1 MASLYPSREFW
12 ESSLEMHVDHW
23 LGSFQNE
30 EVRKNWLYSL
40 PGRQLNVIFQ
50 HHFKDKLNGQLFAE
64 TSLQNHGDIPIQQ
77 QRKMLIDCSELLLN
91 YYLLSHFNH
100 SKLESAVVEVARFN
114 LDKELIEKFLC
125 KNNKYDK
132 KSLIFA
138 LFDTNPELIK
148 DLFHFDKI
156 QKKGFSSFILHNPP
170 RQMKVSFK
178 IFLSKE
184 VVHELLQEYDAEKDD
199 GFETELRGFFYHQD
213 RIYVLIRRASDKDL
227 LFNSNRI
234 IHGYRPDWIIFDFSL
249 HGNQVNL
256 SAKNFNETIKI
267 ANSIV
272 SRYFE
277 AECLFINMKDHNS
290 ALLIAAFLQSSIEGA
305 DPNICPFEVKFHP
318 AHLKK
323 DTHLVMVTNPA
334 NSIAQELQILKLT
347 LQQNNSFVESIRV
360 MFQNKKV
367 TLFFKKNQYDP
378 NYITIYYSE
387 HVLNK
392 KERESF
398 KLLMKETYGLTI
410 LPKASCCKYSGI

>member
-1 MASLYPSREFW
+1 MASLYPNREFW

-23 LGSFQNE
+23 QNSFQSE
-30 EVRKNWLYSL
+30 EIRKNWLYSL
-40 PGRQLNVIFQ
+40 HGRQLDVIFQ
-50 HHFKDKLNGQLFAE
+50 YHFQDLA
-64 TSLQNHGDIPIQQ
+64 LQKHAVQQ

-91 YYLLSHFNH
+91 YYLLSHLSH
-100 SKLESAVVEVARFN
+100 SKLESAVVEVACFN

-125 KNNKYDK
+125 KNNKHDK
-132 KSLIFA
+132 KSLIFV
-138 LFDTNPELIK
+138 LFHTNPELIK
-148 DLFHFDKI
+148 DVFHFDRI
-156 QKKGFSSFILHNPP
+156 QKKGFSSFILQSPP
-170 RQMKVSFK
+170 RQMKIPFK
-178 IFLSKE
+178 NFLSKE
-184 VVHELLQEYDAEKDD
+184 VVHELLQGYDTEKDD
-199 GFETELRGFFYHQD
+199 GFETELQGFFYHQD

-256 SAKNFNETIKI
+256 SAKNFNESLKI
-267 ANSIV
+267 ANSIT

-277 AECLFINMKDHNS
+277 TECLFASMKDHNS
-290 ALLIAAFLQSSIEGA
+290 ALLITAFLQSSIGGA
-305 DPNICPFEVKFHP
+305 DPNICPFEVKFRST
-318 AHLKK
+318 HLKK
-323 DTHLVMVTNPA
+323 DTYLVMVTNPV

-347 LQQNNSFVESIRV
+347 LQQDNSFVESIRI
-360 MFQNKKV
+360 MFQHKKI
-367 TLFFKKNQYDP
+367 TLFFKKNQHDP
-378 NYITIYYSE
+378 NYIIVYYSE